1 MTRAVSFRHHCFF
14 YQVSNATGKLAV
26 TPVCNFDQSD
36 LCADDVMLLDTVSSV
51 FVWVGPQANETERS
65 EVGVLSTVSYLT
77 VWDGC
82 VRTVG
87 TIVVWHLRHV
97 AFCCKPFGR
106 QG

>member
-14 YQVSNATGKLAV
+14 DQVSNATGKLAV

-65 EVGVLSTVSYLT
+65 EVWYLPCPYVAVVEWCFTV
-77 VWDGC
+77 
-82 VRTVG
+82 RQG
-87 TIVVWHLRHV
+87 TIVVWHLRYV